1 MPFAVLSD
9 RIRAMTQRVSLSF
22 LRLLCNLRW
31 AAVVGQALTVALV
44 VGALHVPLPVVPLSA
59 GIAALALFNSYVS
72 IRVRQATADNASELE
87 VFLHILVDICVLT
100 WMIALSGGMENP
112 FASIFLIPIAIAIL
126 ALPPRLMGLTA
137 LLCGVGYFVSTLF
150 GRELPPVAGLLGGPF
165 GLHKIGMLANFV
177 VSAVVILF
185 FFTRMTAAW
194 RRSEREVAQLR
205 EQFARNEGI
214 LALATHAASVAHELN
229 TPLGTLTFMVDDLVH
244 EAGSPA
250 ERDEFT
256 TMKSLLEICRDRVR
270 ELAAPAGS
278 DSRHGPPEQVNLD
291 LVIQQW
297 QLVRP
302 AVELRRTGS
311 IEGFEK
317 VDPAVGHLLQALLNN
332 AADAGEEAG
341 ITRVDLHLSSDA
353 RGLRGEI
360 RDYGVGFDEAQ
371 PPLPAALFRTSKPD
385 GLGIGLALSHA
396 TVERLGGELSMQAT
410 DGRGVRVEF
419 KLPAVTV

>member
-1 MPFAVLSD
+1 MTS
-9 RIRAMTQRVSLSF
+9 RATLSF

-31 AAVVGQALTVALV
+31 LAVIGQALTVGLV
-44 VGALHVPLPVVPLSA
+44 VGLLHIPLPVAALST
-59 GIAALALFNSYVS
+59 GIGALALFNAYVTV
-72 IRVRQATADNASELE
+72 RVHGTAADSASDTE
-87 VFLHILVDICVLT
+87 VCLHVLVDIAVLT

-112 FASIFLIPIAIAIL
+112 FASLFLIPIAIAIL
-126 ALPPRLMGLTA
+126 ALPPPLMGLTA
-137 LLCGVGYFVSTLF
+137 ALSGLGYFMSTLF

-229 TPLGTLTFMVDDLVH
+229 TPLGTLTLMVDDLVH
-244 EAGSPA
+244 EAASQS
-250 ERDEFT
+250 ERNEFA

-270 ELAAPAGS
+270 ELAAPAAS
-278 DSRHGPPEQVNLD
+278 DGRDGPPERVNID

-302 AVELRRTGS
+302 TIELHRTGS
-311 IEGFEK
+311 IAGFEK

-332 AADAGEEAG
+332 AADAGEQAG
-341 ITRVDLHLSSDA
+341 ITRVDLDLSSDA
-353 RGLRGEI
+353 GGLRGEI
-360 RDYGVGFDEAQ
+360 RDYGVGFDQAQ
-371 PPLPAALFRTSKPD
+371 PPLPAALFRTSKPG

-419 KLPAVTV
+419 SLPAVTA

>member
-1 MPFAVLSD
+1 
-9 RIRAMTQRVSLSF
+9 
-22 LRLLCNLRW
+22 
-31 AAVVGQALTVALV
+31 
-44 VGALHVPLPVVPLSA
+44 
-59 GIAALALFNSYVS
+59 
-72 IRVRQATADNASELE
+72 
-87 VFLHILVDICVLT
+87 
-100 WMIALSGGMENP
+100 MIALSGGMENP
-112 FASIFLIPIAIAIL
+112 FASLFLIPIAIAIL

-137 LLCGVGYFVSTLF
+137 ALSGLGYFVSTLF

-229 TPLGTLTFMVDDLVH
+229 TPLGTLTLMVDDLVH
-244 EAGSPA
+244 EAASES
-250 ERDEFT
+250 ERKEFAT
-256 TMKSLLEICRDRVR
+256 LKSLLEICRDRVR
-270 ELAAPAGS
+270 ELAAPAAS
-278 DSRHGPPEQVNLD
+278 DVRHGPPERVNLD

-302 AVELRRTGS
+302 TIELHRTGS
-311 IEGFEK
+311 IAGFEK

-341 ITRVDLHLSSDA
+341 ITRVDLDLSSDA

-360 RDYGVGFDEAQ
+360 RDYGVGFDQAQ
-371 PPLPAALFRTSKPD
+371 PPLPAALFRTSKPG

-419 KLPAVTV
+419 SLPAATA

>member
-1 MPFAVLSD
+1 MTS
-9 RIRAMTQRVSLSF
+9 RATLSF

-31 AAVVGQALTVALV
+31 LAVVGQALTVALV
-44 VGALHVPLPVVPLSA
+44 VGLLHIPLPVAALSA
-59 GIAALALFNSYVS
+59 GIAVLALFNAYVTV
-72 IRVRQATADNASELE
+72 RVQGTAADSASDAE
-87 VFLHILVDICVLT
+87 VCLHVLVDIAVLT

-112 FASIFLIPIAIAIL
+112 FASLFLIPIAIAIL
-126 ALPPRLMGLTA
+126 ALPPPLMGLTA
-137 LLCGVGYFVSTLF
+137 ALSGLGYFVSTLF
-150 GRELPPVAGLLGGPF
+150 GRELPPVAGLLGGLF

-229 TPLGTLTFMVDDLVH
+229 TPLGTLTLMVDDLVH
-244 EAGSPA
+244 EAASKP
-250 ERDEFT
+250 ERDEFA

-270 ELAAPAGS
+270 ELAAPAAS
-278 DSRHGPPEQVNLD
+278 DVRDGPPERVNLD
-291 LVIQQW
+291 HVIQQW

-302 AVELRRTGS
+302 TIELHRTGS
-311 IEGFEK
+311 IVGFEK

-332 AADAGEEAG
+332 AADAGEQAG
-341 ITRVDLHLSSDA
+341 ITRVDLDLSSDA
-353 RGLRGEI
+353 GGLRGEI
-360 RDYGVGFDEAQ
+360 RDYGVGFDQAQ
-371 PPLPAALFRTSKPD
+371 PPLPAALFRTSKPG

-419 KLPAVTV
+419 SLPAVTA